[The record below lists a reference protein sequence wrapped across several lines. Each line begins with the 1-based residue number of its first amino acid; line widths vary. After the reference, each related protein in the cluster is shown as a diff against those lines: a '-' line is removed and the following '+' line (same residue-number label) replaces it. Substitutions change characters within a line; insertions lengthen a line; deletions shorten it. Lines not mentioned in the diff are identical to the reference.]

1 MVEPVRCTVAATIA
15 AEKWLSLVRRSARIW
30 SAYDRLQLLRT
41 PGTTRYLGKPVPQTC
56 WERTIHRQADD
67 RFHARE
73 SAPLGGRRKRE
84 EEQAMARSRGGP
96 TTRIHALADAK
107 GRLIAILLTG
117 GEAHDF
123 PLAKRLIRRVSPP
136 EHLLGDMAYDG
147 DELRDELD

>member
-15 AEKWLSLVRRSARIW
+15 AEKWLSLVRRPARIW
-30 SAYDRLQLLRT
+30 PAYDRLQSLRT
-41 PGTTRYLGKPVPQTC
+41 LGTTRYLGKPVSQTC
-56 WERTIHRQADD
+56 WERTIHRHADD

-73 SAPLGGRRKRE
+73 SAPLGGGRKRGGQK
-84 EEQAMARSRGGP
+84 QAIGRPGGG
-96 TTRIHALADAK
+96 RNAKIHALADAK

-123 PLAKRLIRRVSPP
+123 PLAKRLIRRLSPP

-147 DELRDELD
+147 DELGGT